1 MADTLSQTN
10 KQDTAKTIV
19 HDTIIRV
26 RYAETDKMGVV
37 YNGEYL
43 TYLEVGRTELMRSK
57 GLPYTEFEKAGYI
70 LPLIES
76 YIKYHESAFY
86 DDLLTVRASLSTERK
101 AVVKFEYNILRD
113 NTTIATGYTVH
124 SFVKSETGRPVK
136 PPKIFTDTLQ
146 AVESSD

>member
-1 MADTLSQTN
+1 MADTMSQTN
-10 KQDTAKTIV
+10 KHDTVKKIV

-76 YIKYHESAFY
+76 YVKYRESAFY
-86 DDLLTVRASLSTERK
+86 DDLLTIRASLSTARK

-136 PPKIFTDTLQ
+136 PPKIFTDILQ
-146 AVESSD
+146 AIESTA